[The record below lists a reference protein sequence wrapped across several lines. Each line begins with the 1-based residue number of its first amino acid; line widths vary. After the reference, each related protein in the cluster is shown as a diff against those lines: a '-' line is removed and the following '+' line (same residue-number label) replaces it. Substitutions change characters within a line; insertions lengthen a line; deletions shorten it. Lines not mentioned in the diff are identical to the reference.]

1 MKRIN
6 IILILVVSLL
16 SSCSDS
22 SFSPL
27 SSSSNT
33 DSSFGISRGGS
44 TARFAIK
51 GNYLYIVD
59 NDNLHV
65 FDVSNENESILV
77 NTFNAGWGV
86 ETIFPF
92 DNLLLLGTQSGVIF
106 YDISS
111 PTNPFRISDYQ
122 HIVACD
128 PVVTDGEFAYL
139 TLRTGTNCQ
148 RTVNELHVIDMSDIF
163 HPVLKSTLS
172 MTNPKGLAIHNN
184 ILYVCDE
191 GIKVFDTSNK
201 NRLVLLDQIGGIQAN
216 DVIFHRNQLLVTATD
231 GFYQFNATDLN
242 QLSFYTF
249 K

>member
-1 MKRIN
+1 MKSIN
-6 IILILVVSLL
+6 IILILAVSLL
-16 SSCSDS
+16 FSCDDS
-22 SFSPL
+22 SFTPL

-33 DSSFGISRGGS
+33 DGSSGISRGGS

-51 GNYLYIVD
+51 DNYLYIVD
-59 NDNLHV
+59 NDNLRV

-77 NTFNAGWGV
+77 NTINAGWGV

-92 DNLLLLGTQSGVIF
+92 DNLLLLGTQWGVLI

-111 PTNPFRISDYQ
+111 PVNPFMISDYQ

-128 PVVTDGEFAYL
+128 PVVTDGKFAYL

-148 RTVNELHVIDMSDIF
+148 RAVNELHVIDMSDIF
-163 HPVLKSTLS
+163 RPVLKSTLPMS
-172 MTNPKGLAIHNN
+172 NPKGLAIHDD

-191 GIKVFDTSNK
+191 GIKVFDASNK
-201 NRLVLLDQIGGIQAN
+201 NRLVLLDHIEGILAN
-216 DVIFHRNQLLVTATD
+216 DVIFHRNQLLVTATN
-231 GFYQFNATDLN
+231 GFYQYNAADLN